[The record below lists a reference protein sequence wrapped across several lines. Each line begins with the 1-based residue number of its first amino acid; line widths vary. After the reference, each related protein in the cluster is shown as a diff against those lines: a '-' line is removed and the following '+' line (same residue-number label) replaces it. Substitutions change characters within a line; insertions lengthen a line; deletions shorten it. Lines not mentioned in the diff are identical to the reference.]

1 MKLSAYAKKTGVSY
15 DTALRWFKAGKI
27 SGYRMDTGTIIVTQD
42 EKKELTQRVAIYSRV
57 SSAENRPNLD
67 SQANRLVAY
76 CTAKGW
82 QIHEVIKEVGSGVND
97 SRPKLLKLLNNPN
110 ITIIV
115 VEHKDRLT
123 RFGFKYIETLLALQ
137 GRRVEVV
144 NLADNGTED
153 LLSDLTSII
162 YSFCTRLYGQ
172 RQAKRKTEKI
182 VQELENA
189 SEESHPE
196 SATE

>member
-1 MKLSAYAKKTGVSY
+1 MKLSVYAKKTGISY

-42 EKKELTQRVAIYSRV
+42 EKKELLQKVAIYTRV
-57 SSAENRPNLD
+57 SASENRPNLD

-76 CTAKGW
+76 CIAKGW
-82 QIHEVIKEVGSGVND
+82 QVHEIVKEVGSGVND

-123 RFGFKYIETLLALQ
+123 RFGFKYLETLLALQ

-162 YSFCTRLYGQ
+162 YSFCARLYGQ
-172 RQAKRKTEKI
+172 RRAKRQTEKI
-182 VQELENA
+182 VQELESA
-189 SEESHPE
+189 SEEIHPE